1 MLGVWEELC
10 NGQFS
15 GENGD
20 VGEGGRR
27 VCVCVCVWGVCVCV
41 GGKLTLVVATP
52 LQSKGSIVRCISGF

>member
-27 VCVCVCVWGVCVCV
+27 
-41 GGKLTLVVATP
+41 GGGGGGEGTLTLLVATP
-52 LQSKGSIVRCISGF
+52 LQSKGSIDR

>member
-27 VCVCVCVWGVCVCV
+27 GE
-41 GGKLTLVVATP
+41 GGGGGGGRHAHSGRRNAFAVKRIDR
-52 LQSKGSIVRCISGF
+52 SIDI